1 MEIISTVSHCATHYF
16 LAFDQN
22 ELLFICVLITTSSN
36 GTPLSEKKIV
46 HLKIDP
52 HVHNFFCF
60 LNYVFA
66 DFSSYFTQCFLVYE
80 KWKFYAKL
88 MIERAS
94 IMSLFCFRI
103 LIQRLKVKTTSH
115 FEMEFINTII
125 IRLFIHFMKHIT
137 F

>member
-46 HLKIDP
+46 HSKMDP
-52 HVHNFFCF
+52 NVHNFFGI

-94 IMSLFCFRI
+94 IICLFCFTYWHKDSKWKQ
-103 LIQRLKVKTTSH
+103 LLN
-115 FEMEFINTII
+115 FEKIFINTII